1 MQLVS
6 GRSSARL
13 ISSSRPSAQDGSKK
27 QPYYVNMGEDNVMC
41 MAGLYDT
48 YCDAEG
54 VTHYT
59 YTILTVDSSNRLEW

>member
-1 MQLVS
+1 MVCYM
-6 GRSSARL
+6 
-13 ISSSRPSAQDGSKK
+13 QDGSKK

-48 YCDAEG
+48 YHDAEG
-54 VTHYT
+54 AVRFT